1 MSELLSLWT
10 IYDHPTDVPE
20 PFGFA
25 VREWHVTT
33 DNGAVADSRVQFA
46 LTLEK
51 ARELIPPGLYCL
63 PRDPDDD
70 PKIVETW
77 L

>member
-1 MSELLSLWT
+1 MSDDLSLFT

-20 PFGFA
+20 PFGFV
-25 VREWHVTT
+25 VREWHIRKE
-33 DNGAVADSRVQFA
+33 GAVPDPEARFA
-46 LTLEK
+46 MTLEE
-51 ARELIPPGLYCL
+51 ARTLIPPGLYRL
-63 PRDPDDD
+63 ERNPEDD

>member
-1 MSELLSLWT
+1 MSDDLSLFT

-20 PFGFA
+20 PFGFV
-25 VREWHVTT
+25 VREWHIRKE
-33 DNGAVADSRVQFA
+33 GAVPDPEARFA
-46 LTLEK
+46 MTLEE
-51 ARELIPPGLYCL
+51 ARALIPAGLYCL
-63 PRDPDDD
+63 DRNPEDD